1 MDVVS
6 WMLYLVLVLRV
17 NKLLVIIISTNLHL
31 IAKARKWLQN
41 YVVALPEVSHEK

>member
-6 WMLYLVLVLRV
+6 WMS
-17 NKLLVIIISTNLHL
+17 ISNSQHL

-41 YVVALPEVSHEK
+41 YVVALPKVSHEK